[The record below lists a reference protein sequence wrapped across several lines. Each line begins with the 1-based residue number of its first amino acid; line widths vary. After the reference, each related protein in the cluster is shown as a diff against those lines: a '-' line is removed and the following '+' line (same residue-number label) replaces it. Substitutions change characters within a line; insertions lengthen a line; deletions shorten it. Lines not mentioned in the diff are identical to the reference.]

1 MIRDYKDFK
10 PVKAGGQIFIFLGLL
25 ILITHF
31 LLFRE
36 PDLDP
41 SFDIFAWVNICWY
54 LLMGV
59 GVLQQRIWGYYMLKS
74 YLYVMAIGFPI
85 GTYIGLK
92 SLKYLREKEI
102 KDFFVGKTLD
112 L

>member
-10 PVKAGGQIFIFLGLL
+10 PVKTGGQISIFLGVFILFFHFML
-25 ILITHF
+25 IQETESF
-31 LLFRE
+31 
-36 PDLDP
+36 
-41 SFDIFAWVNICWY
+41 FDIFAWVNICWY
-54 LLMGV
+54 LLMGI

-74 YLYVMAIGFPI
+74 YLYVLAIGFPI

-92 SLKYLREKEI
+92 SLKYIKEKSI
-102 KDFFVGKTLD
+102 IDFFVGKTLD